1 MTFKQIREKLKATQK
16 KLDVTNLAL
25 IQERDFYS
33 SMVAINEFNEKRI
46 KDLKAEL
53 AKQYDAKMH
62 IIKNAKKCKEER
74 DLYYKNWIK
83 EIDKK
88 DVKYALNPFF
98 YLFFFALIIEFIFT
112 FLYFKS

>member
-1 MTFKQIREKLKATQK
+1 MSFKQIRAKNKELLEKLESK
-16 KLDVTNLAL
+16 DLAL
-25 IQERDFYS
+25 NEEKSINS
-33 SMVAINEFNEKRI
+33 LICSINEFNEKRI
-46 KDLKAEL
+46 KDLKVEL

-62 IIKNAKKCKEER
+62 IIKNVKKCKEER

-88 DVKYALNPFF
+88 EAKYTLNPFP

-112 FLYFKS
+112 FLYLKS

>member
-1 MTFKQIREKLKATQK
+1 MTFKQIRTKNKELLEKLESK
-16 KLDVTNLAL
+16 DLAL
-25 IQERDFYS
+25 SEEKSINTLIS
-33 SMVAINEFNEKRI
+33 SINEFNEKRI
-46 KDLKAEL
+46 KDLKTEL

-88 DVKYALNPFF
+88 EAKYVFTPFF
-98 YLFFFALIIEFIFT
+98 YFLVGALIFDFAVL
-112 FLYFKS
+112 FYFRG

>member
-88 DVKYALNPFF
+88 EAKYVFTPFF
-98 YLFFFALIIEFIFT
+98 YFLVGALIFDFAVL
-112 FLYFKS
+112 FYFRG